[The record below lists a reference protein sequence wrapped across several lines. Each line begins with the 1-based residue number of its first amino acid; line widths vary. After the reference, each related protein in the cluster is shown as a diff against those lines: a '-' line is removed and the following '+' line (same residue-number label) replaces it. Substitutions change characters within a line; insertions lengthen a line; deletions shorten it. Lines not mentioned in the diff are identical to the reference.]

1 MRLQA
6 NLGARL
12 HDANPV
18 TRRGYLSSEHVFDA
32 GASLRD
38 LLRCMSPCLR
48 LELTRLFFKLGAPG
62 RMTGQRDAVDFQTA
76 GTVAQI

>member
-32 GASLRD
+32 GASF
-38 LLRCMSPCLR
+38 CVICC
-48 LELTRLFFKLGAPG
+48 
-62 RMTGQRDAVDFQTA
+62 TA
-76 GTVAQI
+76 

>member
-18 TRRGYLSSEHVFDA
+18 TRRGYRLLAVAKGLSVERFPRLVA
-32 GASLRD
+32 AINLKTARA
-38 LLRCMSPCLR
+38 
-48 LELTRLFFKLGAPG
+48 LEL
-62 RMTGQRDAVDFQTA
+62 
-76 GTVAQI
+76 